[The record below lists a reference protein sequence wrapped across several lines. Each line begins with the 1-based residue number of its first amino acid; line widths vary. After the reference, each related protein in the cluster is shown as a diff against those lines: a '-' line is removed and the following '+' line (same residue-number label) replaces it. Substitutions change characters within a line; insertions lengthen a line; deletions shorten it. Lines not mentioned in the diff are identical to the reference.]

1 MYFLE
6 NKEQASATLEYV
18 LITIFGLIV
27 TISDLKVVYD
37 IYDKKINELNEKLG
51 LEIELEGN
59 LIDEIFS
66 MIFDCFLSSI

>member
-27 TISDLKVVYD
+27 TISSLKVVYD

-59 LIDEIFS
+59 LIDEIFR
-66 MIFDCFLSSI
+66 